1 MRPLRFAAL
10 RPLLVFAC
18 LAAGVPAL
26 SPRAARAEEAYARF
40 IEGLKE
46 QGLFDMAL
54 DYLDLMKTSPL
65 LSDTQ
70 KQEIP
75 FDEGLLLVANAR
87 AEFDPTAK
95 TKLLDRAR
103 DRFARFIE
111 ANPSSAKAAVAETEL
126 GNVLVERGRSLLEQA
141 NRPANVSKK
150 DDLTKQARDVFGQA
164 KKVFDEAE
172 TRFTA
177 RLKEIP
183 KILDAQ
189 KEKKKVEERRHASDD
204 VLRARMLSAGIL
216 QVMASTYPAGSAD
229 QKKLLQEAAD
239 KYKAIYEKAR
249 KYLGGQIARM
259 KEGECYKLLGD
270 TKRAIGLFET
280 MLSQGDEPSIRPYKM
295 EALRLSL
302 ESLTSDNE
310 KNYES
315 AVKRGE
321 DWLETAMP
329 ADNRTTDGLGITY
342 YTALANKLLAD
353 SLAKPDE
360 QARKK
365 ALLLAA
371 KKQAQFV
378 AKAPSFNN
386 PYRDEGQELYRKL
399 LGGAEGEQKEPTNF
413 VEALDRAKELLDRW
427 QDRLAQI
434 KAAPEMKDE
443 ANVPAYTTEAK
454 QLRDQSLHYFKLAL
468 ELRDDDTPLDSV
480 NIVRYY
486 LCFLDYQ
493 AENFY
498 DSAVLGE
505 FVAKRYPKSQGGRQC
520 AKIAMAAYLQTYDA
534 ARKAQADASF
544 DRDKMVE
551 VADFITSA
559 WPGGEEADEAWSL
572 LLQVAVGEDKLDKA
586 MEYLAK
592 IPEDSPR
599 RGDADLKAGQALWAS
614 YLRAARSAERP
625 PQDQLDKMVETAR
638 KLLADGI
645 KRSRVAVEAGTA
657 AVSPTMATATLS
669 LAQIDVESG
678 QADKAIDLLNDAK
691 IGPLTLVAAGDPVA
705 KQGKYGVE
713 TYKVALRAYVAI
725 QALDKAEATMEALEK
740 LVSESGDADA
750 AGQLTRIYIVL
761 GRELEQQLQR
771 LRQEQKTEE
780 LAKVSKGFELFL
792 KRISSREKGNNFN
805 SLNWV
810 AETFFSLGSGYD
822 ADGAK
827 EAPAEAKGYYENSLA
842 ADRKIIEAAKADK
855 AFAPEGA
862 ILVVRVRTART
873 QRRLRNFEDANKELV
888 EVLKEKSN
896 LLEAQLE
903 AARNFQ
909 DWGAEKPEYYVK
921 AIEGD
926 VKQKNKEGRTENL
939 IWGWNKTAVRAQG
952 QKNVG
957 DAFDEAR
964 YNQAKCYMELAKT
977 KSGTPKN
984 DLLKKAESNIVFTFR
999 VKPDLGGPEWMKK
1012 FESLFRTAQQLQGN
1026 QKPVTLASLASKSSD
1041 NGKENNQSASGSAEP
1056 KKAEATAATAAKP
1069 KPATQAPPEE
1079 KSSGSSTGV
1088 LIFFVLALIGLPI
1101 GGFVYVKMQRA
1112 QKEQERKLRA
1122 RREAKQFMGVEQR

>member
-1 MRPLRFAAL
+1 MRPLRFAAV
-10 RPLLVFAC
+10 RCLLAIAGI
-18 LAAGVPAL
+18 AAGILLGSTRKAP
-26 SPRAARAEEAYARF
+26 AEEAYARF
-40 IEGLKE
+40 LDGLKE

-54 DYLDLMKTSPL
+54 DYLEQMKSSPL
-65 LSDTQ
+65 LSDAQ
-70 KQEIP
+70 KQDIP

-87 AEFDPTAK
+87 AEFDAAAK
-95 TKLLDRAR
+95 SKLLDQAR
-103 DRFARFIE
+103 DRFTSFVQG
-111 ANPSSAKAAVAETEL
+111 NPSSPKAAVAETEL
-126 GNVLVERGRSLLEQA
+126 GNVLVERGRSFLEQA
-141 NRPANVSKK
+141 NRPANAAKK
-150 DDLTKQARDVFGQA
+150 DDLTKQARDMFEQA
-164 KKVFDEAE
+164 RKVFDEAE
-172 TRFTA
+172 ARFTA
-177 RLKEIP
+177 KLKEIP

-189 KEKKKVEERRHASDD
+189 KEKKKVEERKRASDD

-229 QKKLLQEAAD
+229 QKKLLQEAAE

-249 KYLGGQIARM
+249 KFLGGQIARM

-280 MLSQGDEPSIRPYKM
+280 MLSQGDDPSIRPYKM
-295 EALRLSL
+295 EALRMSL
-302 ESLTSDNE
+302 ECFTSDNE
-310 KNYES
+310 KNYET

-321 DWLETAMP
+321 DWLENALP
-329 ADNRTTDGLGITY
+329 ADSRTTDGLGITY
-342 YTALANKLLAD
+342 FTATANKLLAD
-353 SLAKPDE
+353 SLTKPDE

-378 AKAPSFNN
+378 AKAPSFGN
-386 PYRDEGQELYRKL
+386 PYRDQAQELYRKL

-413 VEALDRAKELLDRW
+413 TEAQDRAKELLDRW
-427 QDRLAQI
+427 QDKLAQI

-454 QLRDQSLHYFKLAL
+454 QLRDQSLHYFRMAM

-493 AENFY
+493 AENYY
-498 DSAVLGE
+498 DSAVMGE
-505 FVAKRYPKSQGGRQC
+505 FVAKHYPKSQGGRQC
-520 AKIAMAAYLQTYDA
+520 ARIAMAAYLQTYDA
-534 ARKAQADASF
+534 AKKAQADAGF

-572 LLQVAVGEDKLDKA
+572 LLQVAVGEEKLDKA

-599 RGDADLKAGQALWAS
+599 RGDADLKAGQALWAT
-614 YLRAARSAERP
+614 YLRAARSEERP
-625 PQDQLDKMVETAR
+625 PQEELDKMVETAR

-645 KRSRVAVEAGTA
+645 KRSRGAVDAGTA
-657 AVSPTMATATLS
+657 SVSSTMATAALS

-678 QADKAIDLLNDAK
+678 QAEKAIELLNDAK

-705 KQGKYGVE
+705 KQGKFGVE

-725 QALDKAEATMEALEK
+725 QALDKAEGVMEALEK
-740 LVSESGDADA
+740 LVSASGDADA

-771 LRQEQKTEE
+771 LRQEQKTDE

-792 KRISSREKGNNFN
+792 DRISSREKGNTFN

-827 EAPAEAKGYYENSLA
+827 EAPAEAQAYYDKSLS
-842 ADRKIIEAAKADK
+842 ADNKIIEAIKADK

-862 ILVVRVRTART
+862 ELVVRVRMART
-873 QRRLRNFEDANKELV
+873 DRRLRKFDEANKQLV
-888 EVLKEKSN
+888 EVLKAKAN

-909 DWGAEKPEYYVK
+909 EWGAEKPEYYTK

-926 VKQKNKEGRTENL
+926 VKTKNNEGRTENL
-939 IWGWNKTAVRAQG
+939 IWGWNKTAIRTQS

-964 YNQAKCYMELAKT
+964 YSQAKCYMELAKK
-977 KSGTPKN
+977 KSGAEKN
-984 DLLKKAESNIVFTFR
+984 ALLKKAESNILFTYR

-1012 FESLFRTAQQLQGN
+1012 FESLFRTVQQLQGN
-1026 QKPVTLASLASKSSD
+1026 QKPVTLASMASKSSD
-1041 NGKENNQSASGSAEP
+1041 GDKRAENAAGGSAASGKE
-1056 KKAEATAATAAKP
+1056 TAAAAKP
-1069 KPATQAPPEE
+1069 KLAAGTPPEE
-1079 KSSGSSTGV
+1079 KKADSNTGL
-1088 LIFFVLALIGLPI
+1088 LIFGALLVIGLPI
-1101 GGFVYVKMQRA
+1101 GGFVYLKMQKA
-1112 QKEQERKLRA
+1112 QKEQEKKLRA
-1122 RREAKQFMGVEQR
+1122 RREAKQFTGVQ